1 MNFYIYNN
9 DLINLVFIKKNCK
22 VYIQTFS
29 VVQNILNFR
38 TVNIVFKNWILSY
51 GSGNKDVLTV

>member
-9 DLINLVFIKKNCK
+9 DLINLFLLKTFCK

-29 VVQNILNFR
+29 VVQNILNLR
-38 TVNIVFKNWILSY
+38 TINIVFKNWILS
-51 GSGNKDVLTV
+51 